1 MATND
6 PAAMTDYKK
15 EHPYIIINKTIL
27 DKETVNSK
35 DEFIK
40 AMINKNLL
48 SIERDDGIG
57 VIVDKDDITIE
68 KVYYKIGEDEEDITK
83 IVTAGDKYE
92 LIKIYSEGRAF
103 FFKIKLD
110 VEKHGKDPKS
120 EYYKLFELQAKRLK
134 YYYHTDL
141 VFEFAIEVYSDDMSR
156 RDIKPGSKL
165 FTRNLYQT
173 TGKKKKEIEKS
184 IHTNIV
190 RLQNI
195 KNYLEAYDGGKNK
208 EIKQD
213 DLPDG
218 KAGESNLVGTEGLSE
233 KVFGNGTPTF
243 LQKIPDDK
251 IDLYNIHPN
260 IYNYFKNIKSDIHQI
275 EEKMVVR
282 GYKYNMEKWRKFVMS
297 YGNRF
302 DNKDLTQE
310 SRISQ
315 FYMKNQEYIDKNHLS
330 EFKKDTRFIKMSNYL
345 VPKIHLIGVEEPTPK
360 DGAQIIENEKYTTEF
375 ITKTAENKL
384 YKYTN
389 ESSSS
394 VIGDNLFKLC
404 KENDVTDEQ
413 KRELY
418 SFAEYDEN
426 FVKLVI
432 FTDNLVYQDSGSG
445 TTPKEHLKGA
455 IRLGINYCA
464 DMKKNIDCV
473 EPLFLTRKGYIT
485 DEKGNEYMWD
495 DFSGKGENSNTTYSL
510 KNRDSTGKLGFIKVV
525 SNSINF
531 TKDWGARSGKRM
543 FDHLNYGNAFYNE
556 WVKTN
561 LESASNLLS
570 FIPGINP
577 VKEEYNQEHQAVGG
591 KKYTKTH
598 KKRKTL
604 KKRASKKRR

>member
-1 MATND
+1 MATLN
-6 PAAMTDYKK
+6 PAAISNYNK
-15 EHPYIIINKTIL
+15 EHPYIIIRKTVL
-27 DKETVNSK
+27 DKETVNSE
-35 DEFIK
+35 DEFMK
-40 AMINKNLL
+40 AMKNKELL
-48 SIERDDGIG
+48 SVERDDGIAD
-57 VIVDKDDITIE
+57 IVDVNHITIE
-68 KVYYKIGEDEEDITK
+68 KVYYKIGEDEEDITEIVKTGNENK
-83 IVTAGDKYE
+83 INA
-92 LIKIYSEGRAF
+92 LYSEGRAF

-110 VEKHGKDPKS
+110 VEKHGKDPES
-120 EYYKLFELQAKRLK
+120 PYYKLFELQLIAKNHWQ
-134 YYYHTDL
+134 HTDL
-141 VFEFAIEVYSDDMSR
+141 EFEFAIEVYSDDMSR

-165 FTRNLYQT
+165 FTKNLYQT
-173 TGKKKKEIEKS
+173 TGKKKKEIENS
-184 IHTNIV
+184 IDTNIV

-195 KNYLEAYDGGKNK
+195 KDYLM
-208 EIKQD
+208 
-213 DLPDG
+213 
-218 KAGESNLVGTEGLSE
+218 GTENDGEVKKFTKVDTNGKVGNVIDQNKDGASE
-233 KVFGNGTPTF
+233 VFGKGTPQY
-243 LQKIPDDK
+243 LQKIPDNI

-297 YGNRF
+297 YGDRF
-302 DNKDLTQE
+302 DNPLGP
-310 SRISQ
+310 SRITE
-315 FYMKNQEYIDKNHLS
+315 FYMKEQEDINKNHLT

-345 VPKIHLIGVEEPTPK
+345 VPTIKLVGVTEPTPTK
-360 DGAQIIENEKYTTEF
+360 GAQIINNNNEYTEALTEP
-375 ITKTAENKL
+375 TKDNKL

-432 FTDNLVYQDSGSG
+432 FTDNLVYQ
-445 TTPKEHLKGA
+445 TTGDMPEHLKGA
-455 IRLGINYCA
+455 IGLGINYCA

-473 EPLFLTRKGYIT
+473 EPLFLTRNGYIK

-510 KNRDSTGKLGFIKVV
+510 KNRDSTGKLGFIKVSVDVV
-525 SNSINF
+525 STKGLMA

-556 WVKTN
+556 WVKP
-561 LESASNLLS
+561 S
-570 FIPGINP
+570 FEGAAGLTSWTGLGITG
-577 VKEEYNQEHQAVGG
+577 KEEYHENQVVGG

-604 KKRASKKRR
+604 KKRPSRKRR